1 MTNGIAIVLGANAGQ
16 ADLIRYL
23 KERDWTVTAVSG
35 RQVGDPG
42 ETLAHRFVK
51 LDIRDVDA
59 VGALAREHKAD
70 IVYSI
75 SSDVAITAATE
86 VSEKLSLPHFFDSG
100 LIDVFNKKPLLRAFL
115 NSRNLSPVAFAEV
128 KSAEEASDWSVFPC
142 VVKPTDAQGQR
153 GVQKVFDKAHL
164 TKAIE
169 IAIDACKEPRSAI
182 IEAFLEG
189 VEISCN
195 VLVSDGELVVSELSE
210 RLVHTG
216 DNFGIPVGHL
226 IPIVHVPEHFVKEAA
241 KLVEDVTRALG
252 IANGTL
258 YYQMIVTP
266 DGPRIVEIAPR
277 LDGCH
282 VWRLIKAAR
291 DIDFLDGA
299 VRRLTGES
307 VPRQN
312 GRDDPGAVY
321 ELIFQQMPPGKPF
334 DKSEFPIP
342 EDALYHEY
350 RYQQGQPVVPVNG
363 RLEVVGY
370 YVRKR

>member
-1 MTNGIAIVLGANAGQ
+1 MTNGTAIVLGANAGQ

-23 KERDWTVTAVSG
+23 KERNWHVTAVSG

-42 ETLAHRFVK
+42 ETLANEFVK

-59 VGALAREHKAD
+59 VCDLARKKKAE

-86 VSEKLSLPHFFDSG
+86 VSEKLGLPHFFDSG
-100 LIDVFNKKPLLRAFL
+100 LVDVFNKKPLLREFL
-115 NSRNLSPVAFAEV
+115 NSRGLSPVAFAEV
-128 KSAEEASDWSVFPC
+128 TSADQADDWAVFPC

-164 TKAIE
+164 AGAIE
-169 IAIDACKEPRSAI
+169 EAIANCREPKSAI

-195 VLVSDGELVVSELSE
+195 VLVSDGEMVVSELSE

-216 DNFGIPVGHL
+216 ANFGIPIGHL
-226 IPIVHVPEHFVKEAA
+226 IPIVHVPEHFVAEAG

-252 IANGTL
+252 IKNGTL
-258 YYQMIVTP
+258 YYQMIVTSE
-266 DGPRIVEIAPR
+266 GPRIVEIAPR

-282 VWRLIKAAR
+282 MWRLIKHSR
-291 DIDFLDGA
+291 GIDFLDGA
-299 VRRLTGES
+299 VKRLTGAA
-307 VPRQN
+307 VPRQD
-312 GRDDPGAVY
+312 GRDEPGAVY
-321 ELIFQQMPPGKPF
+321 ELMFQQMPPGKPF
-334 DKSEFPIP
+334 DKSQFPVP
-342 EDALYHEY
+342 ADALYHEY

>member
-1 MTNGIAIVLGANAGQ
+1 MKNGTAIVLGANAGQ

-42 ETLAHRFVK
+42 ETLADDFEK
-51 LDIRDVDA
+51 LDIRDIDA
-59 VGALAREHKAD
+59 VCGLARARQAE
-70 IVYSI
+70 IIYSI

-86 VSEKLSLPHFFDSG
+86 ASEKLGLPHFFDSG
-100 LIDVFNKKPLLRAFL
+100 MVDVFNKKPLLREFL
-115 NSRNLSPVAFAEV
+115 NSRGLSPVAFAEV
-128 KSAEEASDWSVFPC
+128 ASADEARGWNVFPC

-153 GVQKVFDKAHL
+153 GVTKVLEKGDLAAAVDE
-164 TKAIE
+164 AI
-169 IAIDACKEPRSAI
+169 AACKEPRRAI
-182 IEAFLEG
+182 LEAFLEG

-216 DNFGIPVGHL
+216 PNFGIPVGHL
-226 IPIVHVPEHFVKEAA
+226 IPIVHVPEHHVKAAA
-241 KLVEDVTRALG
+241 KLVEEVTRALR
-252 IANGTL
+252 IENGTL

-291 DIDFLDGA
+291 GIDFLDGA
-299 VRRLTGES
+299 VRRLLGES
-307 VPRQN
+307 VPKQQ
-312 GRDDPGAVY
+312 GREEPGAVY
-321 ELIFQQMPPGKPF
+321 ELMFQQMPPGQAF
-334 DKSEFPIP
+334 DKSRFPVP
-342 EDALYHEY
+342 ADALYHEY
-350 RYQQGQPVVPVNG
+350 RYADGQQVVPVNG

>member
-1 MTNGIAIVLGANAGQ
+1 MKNGSAIVLGANAGQ

-23 KERDWTVTAVSG
+23 KEHGWKVTAVSG

-42 ETLAHRFVK
+42 EKLADRFEK
-51 LDIRDVDA
+51 LDIRDIDA
-59 VGALAREHKAD
+59 VCGLARDLNAG

-86 VSEKLSLPHFFDSG
+86 ASERLGLPHFFDSD
-100 LIDVFNKKPLLRAFL
+100 LVDIFNRKPLLRAHL
-115 NSRNLSPVAFAEV
+115 NERGLSPVAFAEV
-128 KSAEEASDWSVFPC
+128 ASVEEARDWDVFPC

-153 GVQKVFDKAHL
+153 GVSKVLHKADL
-164 TKAIE
+164 ARAVEDAIV
-169 IAIDACKEPRSAI
+169 ACKEPRRAI
-182 IEAFLEG
+182 LEAFLEG

-226 IPIVHVPEHFVKEAA
+226 IPIVSVPADQVMAA
-241 KLVEDVTRALG
+241 ARLVEDVTRSFG
-252 IANGTL
+252 IRNGTL

-291 DIDFLDGA
+291 GIDFLDGA

-307 VPRQN
+307 VAKQA
-312 GRDDPGAVY
+312 GRREPGAVY
-321 ELIFQQMPPGKPF
+321 ELMFQQMPPRQPF
-334 DKSEFPIP
+334 DKSRFPVP
-342 EDALYHEY
+342 ADALYHEY
-350 RYQQGQPVVPVNG
+350 RYADGQQVVAVNG

>member
-1 MTNGIAIVLGANAGQ
+1 MTNSSAIVLGANAGQ

-23 KERDWTVTAVSG
+23 KERGWNVTAVSG

-42 ETLAHRFVK
+42 ETLADSFVK

-59 VGALAREHKAD
+59 VSALAREKKAE

-86 VSEKLSLPHFFDSG
+86 VSEKIGLPHFFDSG
-100 LIDVFNKKPLLRAFL
+100 LIDIFNKKPLLRAFL

-128 KSAEEASDWSVFPC
+128 KSTDEANDWSVFPC

-164 TKAIE
+164 AEAIE
-169 IAIDACKEPRSAI
+169 IAIDACKEPKSAI

-216 DNFGIPVGHL
+216 ENFGIPTGHL
-226 IPIVHVPEHFVKEAA
+226 IPIVDVPEHFIEEAG

-252 IANGTL
+252 IRNGTL

-307 VPRQN
+307 VPKQN
-312 GRDDPGAVY
+312 GRDEPGAVY
-321 ELIFQQMPPGKPF
+321 ELMFQQMPPGKPF
-334 DKSEFPIP
+334 DKSQFPVP